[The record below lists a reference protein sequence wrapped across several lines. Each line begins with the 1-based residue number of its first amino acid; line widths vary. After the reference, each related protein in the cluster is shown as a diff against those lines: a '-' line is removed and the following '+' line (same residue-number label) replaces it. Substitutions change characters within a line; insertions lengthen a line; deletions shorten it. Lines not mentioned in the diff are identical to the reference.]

1 MPTNN
6 KRNTGP
12 SKNHRPQRPVSKSNK
27 GKSRGGSILSKLPML
42 QGLFQGRGIHF
53 EKPSTNTVLRILIG
67 ILIFSIFMV
76 AVGTIYLTYLSK
88 NLPNWDEAAFDQTS
102 TSKIYDK
109 DDAVISMR
117 FQDQNRTP
125 IPFNQISEIFA
136 AAIVATEDA
145 EFYEHQGF
153 SIKGIIRSTFTNLIT
168 TGRPKGASTITQQLA
183 RGVLLV
189 NEDTTKVSYV
199 RKIKEILLAMQIE
212 DRLTKEE
219 ILTHYANTIS
229 FGNGAYGIE
238 AASIAYFNKHAKD
251 ISLVEA
257 ATLAGLPKAPSFY
270 NPFNNPEGA
279 KDRRNVVFDRLV
291 AVGYIT
297 KEEATALK
305 KEPLTLVPGVAAAK
319 VTEAKDLANYQYF
332 VDYVTLEAD
341 KIISSKNLESI
352 FSGGYKIYT
361 TMDKNVQG
369 AMESVYNNKTLFPQP
384 MNGVEAESA
393 MVILDPVTGG
403 VRGLVGGR
411 TYSVEMG
418 FNRAVSAKRQ
428 PGSAFKP
435 IVVYGPAF
443 EKGLYSPSTIVKDTP
458 DPALPD
464 GAGGMYN
471 LVNYSGGYVGL
482 TNIRTAVKDSI
493 NTVAVRILNE
503 ITPRYGFEF
512 AKRLGITTLS
522 ENEKDNLAMALGGLQ
537 EGVTPLE
544 MAKAFGVFA
553 NNGVLVD
560 SHVIR
565 KIADSYGNLIYEAKP
580 EARQVISPEVAYMV
594 NSVLVDVINNGTGK
608 NASMYKRQVAGKTG
622 TTNLI
627 INGVD
632 KPEGHGDLWFVGYTP
647 QLSGAV
653 WIGYDKN
660 SANAYIQK
668 SKYGSGK
675 AAFIWQNVMALALQ
689 GVPAVN
695 FPRPLGIVDS
705 KYDPKTG
712 LPTATETGLTDIF
725 INGLFPSRPSP
736 MLNMALAGKATRSGA
751 SAKLTWEGNAT
762 IEYIIIRV
770 EATGAQTEVG
780 RVTGLNFTDPAA
792 ATASSYIIR
801 SGDGDLSIG
810 F

>member
-1 MPTNN
+1 MPKYTQSGSSRKGGRQPV
-6 KRNTGP
+6 KRQGQRK
-12 SKNHRPQRPVSKSNK
+12 KNHS
-27 GKSRGGSILSKLPML
+27 GSHQALASIAAFLEK
-42 QGLFQGRGIHF
+42 RGIQLQ
-53 EKPSTNTVLRILIG
+53 KPSTTTVLRIVIG
-67 ILIFSIFMV
+67 VLIFSIFMV
-76 AVGTIYLTYLSK
+76 AVLTIYLTYLSK
-88 NLPNWDEAAFDQTS
+88 TLPVWDEANFDQTS

-109 DDAVISMR
+109 DDAVVSMR

-125 IPFNQISEIFA
+125 VSLNKMSPDFL

-183 RGVLLV
+183 RGVLLI
-189 NEDTTKVSYV
+189 NEDTTSVSYV
-199 RKIKEILLAMQIE
+199 RKIREILLAMQIE

-219 ILTHYANTIS
+219 ILTHYCNTIP
-229 FGNGAYGIE
+229 FGDGAYGVE
-238 AASIAYFNKHAKD
+238 AAAIAYFNKHALD
-251 ISLVEA
+251 LSTLEA

-270 NPFNNPEGA
+270 NPKTNPEGA
-279 KDRRNVVFDRLV
+279 TERRNVVLDRLA
-291 AVGYIT
+291 AVDYIT
-297 KEEATALK
+297 DKEAEALK
-305 KEPLTLVPGVAAAK
+305 KEPLTLNPGIASAK
-319 VTEAKDLANYQYF
+319 VTEAKDLANFQYF
-332 VDYVTLEAD
+332 VDYVTQEAE
-341 KIISSKNLESI
+341 KIISAKNLESV

-369 AMESVYNNKTLFPQP
+369 AMESVYNNKSLFPQP

-393 MVILDPVTGG
+393 MIILDPASGG
-403 VRGLVGGR
+403 IRGLVGGR
-411 TYSVEMG
+411 TYAVEMG

-435 IVVYGPAF
+435 IAAFGPAF
-443 EKGLYSPSTIVKDTP
+443 EKGLYAPSMVVKDTP
-458 DPALPD
+458 DPPLPD
-464 GAGGMYN
+464 GAGGVYN
-471 LVNYSGGYVGL
+471 LVNYSGNYVG
-482 TNIRTAVKDSI
+482 NVSVRTAVKDSI

-503 ITPRYGFEF
+503 ISPRTGFEF
-512 AKRLGITTLS
+512 AKRLGITSLS

-544 MAKAFGVFA
+544 MARAFGVFA

-565 KIADSYGNLIYEAKP
+565 RIEDSYGNLIYEAQP
-580 EARQVISPEVAYMV
+580 QSRQVISPEVAYMI
-594 NSVLVDVINNGTGK
+594 NSVLMDVVTSGTGK
-608 NASMYKRQVAGKTG
+608 NALLYKRQVAGKTG

-627 INGVD
+627 VNGVD
-632 KPEGHGDLWFVGYTP
+632 MPEGHGDLWFVGYTP

-675 AAFIWQNVMALALQ
+675 AAFIWQNVMGLALQ

-695 FPRPLGIVDS
+695 FPRPAGIVDS
-705 KYDPKTG
+705 PYDPRTG
-712 LPTATETGLTDIF
+712 LPSASGTGKDIF
-725 INGLFPSRPSP
+725 IGGLLPTKPSP
-736 MLNMALAGKATRSGA
+736 MLSIALSGKAVRSGA
-751 SAKLTWEGNAT
+751 GARLSWEGNGLL
-762 IEYIIIRV
+762 EYTIIRV
-770 EATGAQTEVG
+770 GADGSQTEIG
-780 RVTGLNFTDPAA
+780 RVTGNAFTDPDASAA
-792 ATASSYIIR
+792 ASYIIR
-801 SGDGDLSIG
+801 SADGDLGIG